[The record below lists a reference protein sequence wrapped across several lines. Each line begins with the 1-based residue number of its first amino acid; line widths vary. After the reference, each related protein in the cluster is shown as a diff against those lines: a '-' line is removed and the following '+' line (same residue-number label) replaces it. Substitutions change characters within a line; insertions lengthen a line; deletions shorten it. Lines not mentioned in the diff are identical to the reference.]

1 MQQSK
6 NKVKQERREVF
17 KEIVQAFEQ
26 KYSWLGHQ
34 AAREMLLSAASWN
47 IDSYSDPPMRYRNHV
62 MFAWER
68 GWLKSSMM
76 RKMAK
81 ILGDDMCSTIG
92 KVTDAAMRGSVSG
105 GSFTPPKPLK
115 TPIIISTEFGQTDF
129 EDELLNIFLAL
140 LEEGNTNIS
149 LNKIGG
155 ISEAQKRN
163 VEERFDGQIDFGES
177 NEFDLKANF
186 VFWGATYDPSKLE
199 DDALRSRFNVVTP
212 EKTLDHEIVESIDNN
227 RFNLSNTAIKDC
239 RRMLKS
245 EKEVETNFQ
254 PPSHFYEKYKLI
266 PRESRD
272 IQSYMAARNWWGL
285 PTTPEVMEKYIK
297 HLKYSR
303 RIATMSP
310 RDRVFDLIF
319 NNPMTFEEIVDET
332 PYPDQKVYKIL
343 ENIPAQ
349 RLPGREGV
357 EWAIFTG
364 DKGEEE
370 QEDEGPLEGFLSDN
384 GDT

>member
-6 NKVKQERREVF
+6 PDFKKERESVF
-17 KEIVQAFEQ
+17 KEIVQAFEH

-47 IDSYSDPPMRYRNHV
+47 IDMYSDPPMRYRNHI
-62 MFAWER
+62 MLAWER
-68 GWLKSSMM
+68 GWLKSTIM

-105 GSFTPPKPLK
+105 GTFTPPKPLK

-140 LEEGNTNIS
+140 LEEGSTNIS
-149 LNKIGG
+149 LNKIGN
-155 ISEAQKRN
+155 ISQAQKRN
-163 VEERFDGQIDFGES
+163 VEDRFEGQVEFGES
-177 NEFDLKANF
+177 NEFDLQANF

-212 EKTLDHEIVESIDNN
+212 EKSLNHEVVESIDNN

-239 RRMLKS
+239 RRMLRS
-245 EKEVETNFQ
+245 EKEVETNFT
-254 PPSHFYEKYKLI
+254 PPSHFYEKYNII

-285 PTTPEVMEKYIK
+285 PTTPEVMEKYIQ
-297 HLKYSR
+297 HLKHSR

-310 RDRVFDLIF
+310 RDRVFDVIF
-319 NNPMTFEEIVDET
+319 NNPLTFQEIVERV
-332 PYPDQKVYKIL
+332 PYPEQKVYKIL
-343 ENIPAQ
+343 DDLPAQ
-349 RLPGREGV
+349 RLPEEDGV
-357 EWAIFTG
+357 SWAIFTG
-364 DKGEEE
+364 E
-370 QEDEGPLEGFLSDN
+370 QSNKEDEDEDPLGDFLS
-384 GDT
+384 

>member
-6 NKVKQERREVF
+6 PEFKKERSRVF
-17 KEIVQAFEQ
+17 KEIVQAFET

-34 AAREMLLSAASWN
+34 TARELLLSAASWN
-47 IDSYSDPPMRYRNHV
+47 IDTYSDPPMRYRNHV
-62 MFAWER
+62 MLAWER

-81 ILGDDMCSTIG
+81 ILGDGMCSTIG

-105 GSFTPPKPLK
+105 GTFTPPKPLK

-140 LEEGNTNIS
+140 LEEGSTNIS
-149 LNKIGG
+149 LNKIGN
-155 ISEAQKRN
+155 ISQAQKRN
-163 VEERFDGQIDFGES
+163 VEDRFDGEIEFGES
-177 NEFDLKANF
+177 NEYDLKTNF
-186 VFWGATYDPSKLE
+186 VFWGATYDPSKLQ

-212 EKTLDHEIVESIDNN
+212 ERSLNHEIVESIDNN

-239 RRMLKS
+239 RRMLRS
-245 EKEVETNFQ
+245 EKEVEINFQ
-254 PPSHFYEKYKLI
+254 PPTSFYKKYNLI

-297 HLKYSR
+297 HLKHSR
-303 RIATMSP
+303 RIATMDP

-319 NNPMTFEEIVDET
+319 NNPMSFEEIVQQT

-343 ENIPAQ
+343 EDIPAQ
-349 RLPGREGV
+349 KLPGQDSI
-357 EWAIFTG
+357 EWAIFS
-364 DKGEEE
+364 GEENKE
-370 QEDEGPLEGFLSDN
+370 EDEGGLDSFLSEH
-384 GDT
+384 GDS